1 MISPLLCG
9 TDKAAVVD
17 SSATSPIQRASST
30 SSETVGSRGRPSSS
44 GRGGRSRSVD
54 DMLETTVSG
63 TPCCVCVR
71 ACVCSAVQTRL
82 QPMGSGVDGRAVNE
96 ACRL

>member
-1 MISPLLCG
+1 MITPLLCG

-17 SSATSPIQRASST
+17 RSVASPLQRA
-30 SSETVGSRGRPSSS
+30 SSETVGPRSRPSSS

-54 DMLETTVSG
+54 DMLETNVSG

-82 QPMGSGVDGRAVNE
+82 QPMGSGVDGRAVDE

>member
-1 MISPLLCG
+1 MITPLLCG

-17 SSATSPIQRASST
+17 RSVASPLQRA
-30 SSETVGSRGRPSSS
+30 SSETVGPRGRPSSS

-63 TPCCVCVR
+63 TPCCVYVR

-82 QPMGSGVDGRAVNE
+82 QPMGSGVDGRAVDE